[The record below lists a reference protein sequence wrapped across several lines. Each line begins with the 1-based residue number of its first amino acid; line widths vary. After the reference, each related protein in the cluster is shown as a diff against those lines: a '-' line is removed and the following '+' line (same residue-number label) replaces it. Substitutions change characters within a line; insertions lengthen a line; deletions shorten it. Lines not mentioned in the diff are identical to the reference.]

1 VELPVLSQGRQV
13 GRFVLTPRRGV
24 GAPLEARVVGVAI
37 ADQVGS
43 VLSRTGAS
51 SE

>member
-1 VELPVLSQGRQV
+1 MLSQGRQI
-13 GRFVLTPRRGV
+13 GRFVLTPRPGV

-43 VLSRTGAS
+43 VLSRNRS
-51 SE
+51 KQ